1 MTTSGGEA
9 GFTSGGEGTD
19 DASAAPSDATPAA
32 DGPVGAG
39 SGGVVALPGGGVTAA
54 HLEGMYED
62 ESPRKLK
69 RPVLGKT
76 RSAGEFVKS
85 CSLKRHIAV
94 VHISSGNEKNLTFP
108 VIKLFLSLCV
118 HPEGSVSP
126 ISEDLKT

>member
-32 DGPVGAG
+32 GDGPVGAG

-85 CSLKRHIAV
+85 CSLKRLIAV
-94 VHISSGNEKNLTFP
+94 VHI
-108 VIKLFLSLCV
+108 
-118 HPEGSVSP
+118 
-126 ISEDLKT
+126 